1 MARPLIATIDF
12 EASSLA
18 EESEP
23 IEVGIALWARGG
35 PIRTWSSL
43 IYMPADTF
51 WSEESAALHGIK
63 RADLLRAPSSVEVAE
78 QLNAHMANSPF
89 AFCDG
94 GVSDGRWMRRL
105 YCGVSFSPVFC
116 LAPIEAMPGLHID
129 ENARRM
135 WKFMEVERAPHRAD
149 KDAVRLMQAYAYSLG
164 ESPCVTDLE

>member
-43 IYMPADTF
+43 IHMPADIF

-63 RADLLRAPSSVEVAE
+63 RSDLLRAPLPANVAE
-78 QLNAHMANSPF
+78 QLNAHMASSPF

-94 GVSDGRWMRRL
+94 GVSDERWVRRL
-105 YCGVSFSPVFC
+105 YRGASFRPVFR
-116 LAPIEAMPGLHID
+116 LAPIEAMPGLHVD
-129 ENARRM
+129 ESARRM
-135 WKFMEVERAPHRAD
+135 WQFIEIEKAPHRAG

-164 ESPCVTDLE
+164 ESPFVIDLE